1 METEELKLGDRLALE
16 RTVMAANR
24 TLLAWVR
31 TSLSLISFGFTI
43 YKFLQYMYAEG
54 LGDVMRPESPRNLG
68 LFLLTAGT
76 VPLFLFIIE
85 FVSSMKR
92 LGKNNK
98 EILLGPAFITASA
111 VLLLGC
117 FLALSIITKL
127 RIF

>member
-1 METEELKLGDRLALE
+1 MENEELKLGDKLALE

-43 YKFLQYMYAEG
+43 YKFLQYMYTEG

-76 VPLFLFIIE
+76 LPLLLFIIE

-92 LGKNNK
+92 LGKTNR

-111 VLLLGC
+111 VLFLGC
-117 FLALSIITKL
+117 FLTMSIIAKIRL
-127 RIF
+127 I